1 MTDQVRIYSGDTVK
15 VVSLDKNKGLS
26 LGEGPSNQVQFP
38 PNSCPDSSVR
48 FYFQRGGWNV
58 ACTGE
63 VYCSGK
69 PASSG
74 RVVSGEMFV
83 LNRRSHLAVQFI
95 QRQDTAPVTVS
106 LEGLEE
112 LLIGRSASCAL
123 QLSHNKVS
131 GGHAKLYLDGTGWR
145 ICDINSTNGTFVSGK
160 RVQDQLLR
168 DGDVIFIGP
177 YDLVYSGGMLQVYGE
192 ASSIVSHR
200 LEQRARP
207 AEKRTHHTEER
218 RDPPKPYPYFTRSPR
233 LLREQPRI
241 TVEIEAAPSI
251 GGAPEINWV
260 SVLMPVMGTLVASL
274 VLTLFTGG
282 FGMLFSIPTP
292 SYFV

>member
-38 PNSCPDSSVR
+38 PNSCPDSSGR

-58 ACTGE
+58 VCTGE

-145 ICDINSTNGTFVSGK
+145 ICDINSTNGTFVNGK

-168 DGDVIFIGP
+168 DGDVIFFCP
-177 YDLVYSGGMLQVYGE
+177 
-192 ASSIVSHR
+192 
-200 LEQRARP
+200 
-207 AEKRTHHTEER
+207 
-218 RDPPKPYPYFTRSPR
+218 
-233 LLREQPRI
+233 
-241 TVEIEAAPSI
+241 
-251 GGAPEINWV
+251 
-260 SVLMPVMGTLVASL
+260 
-274 VLTLFTGG
+274 
-282 FGMLFSIPTP
+282 
-292 SYFV
+292 